1 MESKEDGPKRLKQA
15 KKKMFP
21 ETHSVLVSSLLN
33 LYITKEVQLM
43 NQK

>member
-1 MESKEDGPKRLKQA
+1 MKQA
-15 KKKMFP
+15 KKKRFP
-21 ETHSVLVSSLLN
+21 EIHWVLVSSLLN